1 MSRSPLLSDAASPG
15 MSRIS
20 QSSFNSNTSMLNQNQ
35 NGYSQNTLTS
45 RSISSSTSRFG
56 PTASLGGLGGG
67 INGTTTNS
75 SNNQLN
81 GRFTNEELSNN
92 HDTDHEDDGMD
103 DDLHTFT
110 NEESKNVDYNS
121 NLNFNSWR
129 GWANALTLGFIAFAI
144 VGIFALYPILDF
156 FFFRNG
162 NSSGINTSGY
172 NLGGINSTGQY
183 PSIPGLPKLIDQDTP
198 ENVKSRIGFDGEP
211 WSLVFS
217 DEFNKDGRTFFPG
230 DDPFW
235 TAVDLHYWGT
245 KDFEWLDPSAVTTKD
260 GNLVIA
266 MTQEP
271 IHDLNLK
278 SGQIQSWNQL
288 CFNKNAYIEVS
299 ASLPGQSNIG
309 GFWPGIWTMG
319 NLGRPGYGASTDGHY
334 TYDSCDVGTLANQ
347 TYVNGTGPIATLTT
361 GENGGPLSYLPGQ
374 RLSACTCPGEDHPGP
389 DVSVGRAA
397 PEIDIV
403 EAQIRISVAHGEVSQ
418 SNQVAP
424 YDDHYQFNNRSGMVE
439 IYDKDVTMWN
449 SYLGGYYQ
457 QAVSGLSLLPDRIY
471 RNQVVG
477 GRSGEFATFGVEWS
491 AYPEAREKGYIAWV
505 SDNKRTWT
513 MYADAVDANPRTEI
527 GRRIVSEEPMAM
539 VCSTSI
545 CLLSNGFQF
554 VDWANMI
561 FPNYLLVDY
570 IRVYQKDDGSGSIGC
585 DPPDMPT
592 KDYIERHKE
601 VYTNPNLTTW
611 AGAGKQI

>member
-1 MSRSPLLSDAASPG
+1 

-20 QSSFNSNTSMLNQNQ
+20 QSSFNSTSSMLHQHQND
-35 NGYSQNTLTS
+35 YSQNSLAS
-45 RSISSSTSRFG
+45 RSGGSSSSRFG
-56 PTASLGGLGGG
+56 PTASIGAGAGAGGV
-67 INGTTTNS
+67 TS
-75 SNNQLN
+75 SFESQPAGLHQ
-81 GRFTNEELSNN
+81 RFTHDELQ
-92 HDTDHEDDGMD
+92 DQDDEMD
-103 DDLHTFT
+103 DHLHTFT
-110 NEESKNVDYNS
+110 AAELKNVDHNAS
-121 NLNFNSWR
+121 LNLTSWR
-129 GWANALTLGFIAFAI
+129 GWANALTLGFIAMAV
-144 VGIFALYPILDF
+144 VGIFALYPIFDF
-156 FFFRNG
+156 FLLRDD
-162 NSSGINTSGY
+162 NSLGANTAGY
-172 NLGGINSTGQY
+172 NLGGINATGQY
-183 PSIPGLPKLIDQDTP
+183 PSIPGLPKLIDDDTP
-198 ENVKSRIGFDGEP
+198 EDVKHRTGFDGEP

-235 TAVDLHYWGT
+235 TAVDIHYWGT
-245 KDFEWLDPSAVTTKD
+245 LDFEWLDPSAVTTKD

-299 ASLPGQSNIG
+299 ASLPGNSHVG

-319 NLGRPGYGASTDGHY
+319 NLGRPGYGASTDGEY
-334 TYDSCDVGTLANQ
+334 TYDSCDVGTLPNQ

-361 GENGGPLSYLPGQ
+361 GAEGGPLSYLPGQ

-424 YDDHYQFNNRSGMVE
+424 YDDYYQFNNRTGMVE
-439 IYDKDVTMWN
+439 IYDDDVTMWN
-449 SYLGGYYQ
+449 TYLGGYYQ
-457 QAVSGLSLLPDRIY
+457 QAVSGLSLMPDRIY

-477 GRSGEFATFGVEWS
+477 GRSGEFGIFGVEWY
-491 AYPEAREKGYIAWV
+491 ANPQEREKGYIAWV

-539 VCSTSI
+539 I
-545 CLLSNGFQF
+545 INLHASNGFQF

-561 FPNYLLVDY
+561 FPNYLLIDY
-570 IRVYQKDDGSGSIGC
+570 IRVYQKDDGSGSVGC

-611 AGAGKQI
+611 TGAGEQDFYEIYVTDTNQISG